1 MNITVITAFGVSDID
16 TPGISPA
23 VLEIAVEPGQG
34 RAAEDKL
41 IVHAVAGRFQY
52 VAGPSPDRFRISLDQ
67 YTDLYHLREALL
79 EIAELESHRSVD
91 ISAIRDLIED
101 LQQQR
106 GKTIARKDTN
116 TIEDEIA
123 TGFTGMSFFEQAQDP
138 SPTPDI
144 NRGLLY

>member
-16 TPGISPA
+16 TPDISPA

-34 RAAEDKL
+34 RDVEDKL
-41 IVHAVAGRFQY
+41 IFHAAAGNFQY

-79 EIAELESHRSVD
+79 EIAELDPRRSVD
-91 ISAIRDLIED
+91 VSTVWDLIEA

-106 GKTIARKDTN
+106 KETIARKDTD

-123 TGFTGMSFFEQAQDP
+123 TGIYGDEFF
-138 SPTPDI
+138 
-144 NRGLLY
+144 

>member
-16 TPGISPA
+16 TPEISPA

-34 RAAEDKL
+34 RDVEDKL
-41 IVHAVAGRFQY
+41 IFHAVAGNFQY
-52 VAGPSPDRFRISLDQ
+52 AAGPDLDRFRILLDQ

-79 EIAELESHRSVD
+79 EIAELDPRRSVD
-91 ISAIRDLIED
+91 TSTIWDLIEA

-106 GKTIARKDTN
+106 EETIARKDTD

-123 TGFTGMSFFEQAQDP
+123 TGIYGDEFF
-138 SPTPDI
+138 
-144 NRGLLY
+144 